1 MVYFTL
7 PTSTGGVNLPSAHS
21 TKMFDTKKS
30 ITMPFSE
37 VIKHDLNQ
45 TVNEAVS
52 YSALYFLIN
61 QFQLEKYIFKPSD
74 SAFMDALKSA
84 GIVVSMNEA
93 LRLAK
98 RMGWSV
104 QILK

>member
-7 PTSTGGVNLPSAHS
+7 PTSMGGVNLPSAHGA
-21 TKMFDTKKS
+21 KMFVPKKP
-30 ITMPFSE
+30 TMPFSE
-37 VIKHDLNQ
+37 VVKHGLNQ

-52 YSALYFLIN
+52 YSALYLLIN
-61 QFQLEKYIFKPSD
+61 TFQLEKYIFKPSD
-74 SAFMDALKSA
+74 TAFLDALKSA
-84 GIVVSMNEA
+84 GIVVGLNEA
-93 LRLAK
+93 LQLAK

>member
-1 MVYFTL
+1 MVYIPFGV
-7 PTSTGGVNLPSAHS
+7 PTGGVNLPSS
-21 TKMFDTKKS
+21 RGTKMSAPKK
-30 ITMPFSE
+30 TDAMPFQE
-37 VIKHDLNQ
+37 VVKHDLNNA
-45 TVNEAVS
+45 VNEGVS

>member
-1 MVYFTL
+1 
-7 PTSTGGVNLPSAHS
+7 
-21 TKMFDTKKS
+21 
-30 ITMPFSE
+30 MPFSE

-45 TVNEAVS
+45 TVNEGVS
-52 YSALYFLIN
+52 YSALYFPIN
-61 QFQLEKYIFKPSD
+61 TFQLEKCIFKPSD

-84 GIVVSMNEA
+84 GIVVTMNEA

-98 RMGWSV
+98 GMGWSV

>member
-7 PTSTGGVNLPSAHS
+7 PTSTGGVNLPSHGA
-21 TKMFDTKKS
+21 KMFVPKKP
-30 ITMPFSE
+30 TMPFAE

-74 SAFMDALKSA
+74 TAFLDALKSVS
-84 GIVVSMNEA
+84 IVVGINES

-98 RMGWSV
+98 RMGWSFQV
-104 QILK
+104 LK

>member
-7 PTSTGGVNLPSAHS
+7 PTSTGGVNLPSARG

-30 ITMPFSE
+30 VAMPFSE

-74 SAFMDALKSA
+74 SAFLDALKSA
-84 GIVVSMNEA
+84 GLVVTMNEA